1 MVGPERSGYPA
12 MSMRARGSTS
22 LAPALVCALAAA
34 FSSSA
39 FGMETVDLVPD
50 EAASFRLARVFSILR
65 PGHNFSE
72 RTITV
77 ETTPPGANLDLF
89 YIRANFQKRY
99 EQAEAPVRIQLPR
112 RVEAGPRDAVKIRA
126 FLEGYRQKEVSIRV
140 SSRQDRVLLELEP
153 LPNQLVGV
161 ANLYFAGRTA
171 LSFLTTEA
179 LTVRVQESDAGFNVI
194 LAETAAGAEVSDSV
208 EAIRNPLIREVE
220 PNQLGEDLLVRV
232 ATTKPL
238 RASGLELRSRQS
250 RDDLRDLYVYSVDM
264 VPGDRGAAAVRRAR
278 AALAR
283 IGPQDVSGCALAFD
297 DVLRQSL
304 DTASLSRALAP
315 RGAFTDPYLRAAMKR
330 LGEVSPGARI
340 AMLDGSRF
348 DAARPIELHAAQ
360 SQPAEA
366 KGYLALLRTLVD
378 ALEPEGQRA
387 RALRSLLAPE
397 MSVARFDAA
406 LARAEA
412 SEKAC
417 ATP

>member
-1 MVGPERSGYPA
+1 MVGSAGPGYLA
-12 MSMRARGSTS
+12 ALMRARGSTS
-22 LAPALVCALAAA
+22 LALALVCVTAALASAA
-34 FSSSA
+34 S
-39 FGMETVDLVPD
+39 GMETVDLVPD
-50 EAASFRLARVFSILR
+50 EAASFSFTRVFSFLR
-65 PGHNFSE
+65 PGHNFGK

-99 EQAEAPVRIQLPR
+99 EQSEAPIRIQLPR

-126 FLEGYRQKEVSIRV
+126 FLEGYRQREVSIRV
-140 SSRQDRVLLELEP
+140 SSSQDRVLLELEP

-171 LSFLTTEA
+171 ISFLTTEA
-179 LTVRVQESDAGFNVI
+179 LTVRVQETDAGFNVI
-194 LAETAAGAEVSDSV
+194 LAETAAGAEVSESV
-208 EAIRNPLIREVE
+208 EAIRNPLIRGVE

-232 ATTKPL
+232 ATTEPL
-238 RASGLELRSRQS
+238 KASGLELRSRQS

-264 VPGDRGAAAVRRAR
+264 VPGDRGAEAVRRAR

-283 IGPQDVSGCALAFD
+283 IGPADVSGCALAFD
-297 DVLRQSL
+297 DSLRQSL

-348 DAARPIELHAAQ
+348 DPARPIELHAAQ

-397 MSVARFDAA
+397 MSPARFDAA

-412 SEKAC
+412 AQRAC
-417 ATP
+417 AAP